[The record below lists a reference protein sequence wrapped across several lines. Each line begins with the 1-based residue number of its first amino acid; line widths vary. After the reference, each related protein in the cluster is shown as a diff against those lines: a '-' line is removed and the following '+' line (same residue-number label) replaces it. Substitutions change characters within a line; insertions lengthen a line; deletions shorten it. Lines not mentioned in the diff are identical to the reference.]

1 MEDYDGRD
9 NDRYPLHGVTNTK
22 CQGRDLIQG
31 HVGNLVV
38 QVVED
43 ALGCNPPAICGFK
56 AT

>member
-1 MEDYDGRD
+1 MEDYDGRN

-22 CQGRDLIQG
+22 CQRRDFVQG